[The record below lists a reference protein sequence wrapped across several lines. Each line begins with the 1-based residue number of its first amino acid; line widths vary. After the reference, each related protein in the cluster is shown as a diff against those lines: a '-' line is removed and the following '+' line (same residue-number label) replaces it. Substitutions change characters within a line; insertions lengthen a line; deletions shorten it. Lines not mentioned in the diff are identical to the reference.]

1 MHKNNDFVLCTYP
14 NFSYDGFSFQIHI
27 LITLLIYAR
36 IKEENK
42 MNNTYPFPMNQIPG
56 YNQLQQI
63 QNMFPQPQGSVYA
76 INSPLDIGNV
86 PTGSTGLSVAIC
98 FAENLMYIKSF
109 QNGQPVIMAYRVSP
123 FQKEEK
129 KAEEESAPT
138 DITTRLSSLEQKLN
152 TLISGGKFD
161 GLL

>member
-1 MHKNNDFVLCTYP
+1 
-14 NFSYDGFSFQIHI
+14 
-27 LITLLIYAR
+27 
-36 IKEENK
+36 
-42 MNNTYPFPMNQIPG
+42 MNNNYPFPVQQLPG

-76 INSPLDIGNV
+76 INSPLEIGNV

-98 FAENLMYIKSF
+98 LAENLMYIKSF

-123 FQKEEK
+123 FQKEDGK
-129 KAEEESAPT
+129 TDATQANSYDARLATLEE
-138 DITTRLSSLEQKLN
+138 KLN
-152 TLISGGKFD
+152 KIISGGKFD

>member
-1 MHKNNDFVLCTYP
+1 
-14 NFSYDGFSFQIHI
+14 
-27 LITLLIYAR
+27 
-36 IKEENK
+36 
-42 MNNTYPFPMNQIPG
+42 MNNPNYPFPIQQIPG
-56 YNQLQQI
+56 YNQIQQI

-123 FQKEEK
+123 FQKEERK
-129 KAEEESAPT
+129 DESNNAAT
-138 DITTRLSSLEQKLN
+138 DANTRLTLLEEKLDK
-152 TLISGGKFD
+152 LLLGGKFD